1 MEIVY
6 IWLKNYK
13 YGLIKEQGFN
23 FNSRYRFYYN
33 ESLKTLDI
41 YENNYYIEDF
51 FNISEKK
58 EYGNIANV
66 TALVGENGAGKT
78 SILDL
83 IKNDLIH
90 NLERDKEVAIII
102 LKDGEGV
109 FHVLH
114 HENIKI
120 EEKDP
125 PKEFNFILNYQVYNE
140 LTFSKDNEEKV
151 SRIVKEI
158 QSTNFIFYS
167 NIFDAKDERA
177 STNLANISTNY
188 LLRYYKGVK
197 DNDLGNDVVF
207 YRIQEII
214 AQVQFLSNIENETK
228 EKFRPIP
235 ERLIMSFSTNIES
248 QDIPFELKDFF
259 EKRIE
264 NGVLDNTNIPPKI
277 SSFKKELIKAVVSH
291 IIIEIQSVYNPKVA
305 VLLGNYIKRFST
317 PVGTD
322 LYGKVTIMLRD
333 LSRRLKNEAP
343 KIKFKREADTFLAFS
358 KLIESN
364 LSLLNLVD
372 ELVRD
377 EHVELTDNKLFVNIE
392 RSYPELNKLLTVYE
406 NSVFVND
413 FLVLD
418 WQDLSS
424 GQKAKLTLFSRLY
437 SAIQTSMLEGDI
449 IILIDEG
456 ESYLHPQ
463 WQKAFLKDFL
473 DLFPRLIG
481 KENRGKKV
489 QIIMTSNSP
498 FLVSDL
504 PSSNIIF
511 LKKDQE
517 NNNTVVVDGLE
528 DNKLT
533 FASNIHTLLAH
544 SFFMNDGAI
553 GNFARMKINEI
564 IDLLLSDKGV
574 IEVKNN
580 RKLIQNTI
588 YNIGEPVIRNK
599 LISMLDDILKIDY
612 INIENRM
619 DSLQSQIEN
628 LVELNN
634 LKTEQK
640 ND

>member
-13 YGLIKEQGFN
+13 NGLIKEQGFN
-23 FNSRYRFYYN
+23 FNGKYRFYYN
-33 ESLKTLDI
+33 ETLKTLDI

-51 FNISEKK
+51 FNISKKK

-83 IKNDLIH
+83 IKNDLIY
-90 NLERDKEVAIII
+90 NLAGAKEVAIII
-102 LKDGEGV
+102 LKDSAGE

-114 HENIKI
+114 HENIEIDK
-120 EEKDP
+120 KDP
-125 PKEFNFILNYQVYNE
+125 SEEFNFILNYKVYNE
-140 LTFSKDNEEKV
+140 LTLPQTHEEEI
-151 SRIVKEI
+151 SGIFKEI
-158 QSTNFIFYS
+158 QKTNFIFYS

-177 STNLANISTNY
+177 FTNLTNISTNY

-214 AQVQFLSNIENETK
+214 AQVQFLSNIDNETK

-235 ERLIMSFSTNIES
+235 ERLIISFSTNIES

-277 SSFKKELIKAVVSH
+277 FSFKKELIKAVVSH

-305 VLLGNYIKRFST
+305 VLLENYIKRFST

-358 KLIESN
+358 KLLESN
-364 LSLLNLVD
+364 LSLLNFVN

-392 RSYPELNKLLTVYE
+392 SSYPKLNELLTVYQ

-473 DLFPRLIG
+473 ELFPRLIG

-504 PSSNIIF
+504 PSANIIF

-553 GNFARMKINEI
+553 GNFARMKINEV

-588 YNIGEPVIRNK
+588 HNIGEPVIKNK

-634 LKTEQK
+634 LKTEQI